1 MEFFNPEKMKP
12 ELDPTM
18 PDFRFTD
25 EERES
30 MRKKGMSDEQIAAKE
45 NEVQQRL
52 AERQVEKELDED
64 REAA

>member
-1 MEFFNPEKMKP
+1 
-12 ELDPTM
+12 M